1 MKVNLPVHKGE
12 VLDVTIMDLTYQ
24 GMGVAKVDNYP
35 IFIENALPEEKIT
48 VKVTKT
54 TKNFAFGDVEKIN
67 QVSPHRVN
75 PKGAFIVKP
84 GLHHYNTWNTVN
96 N

>member
-48 VKVTKT
+48 VKVTKMWKRL
-54 TKNFAFGDVEKIN
+54 TK
-67 QVSPHRVN
+67 
-75 PKGAFIVKP
+75 
-84 GLHHYNTWNTVN
+84 
-96 N
+96 

>member
-35 IFIENALPEEKIT
+35 IFIENALPEEKLRSRSRRRRRT
-48 VKVTKT
+48 LRLVMWKRLTK
-54 TKNFAFGDVEKIN
+54 
-67 QVSPHRVN
+67 
-75 PKGAFIVKP
+75 
-84 GLHHYNTWNTVN
+84 
-96 N
+96 